1 MLAICCTSLLLV
13 SMDNTIL
20 TIALPTLKQE
30 FGASVSALQ
39 WTMDAYLLTL
49 ASLLLLS
56 GSVADR
62 VGRKP
67 IFGAGLVVFT
77 GGSILCSLAPGVG
90 WLIAARVLQAV
101 GGSMLNPVAMSIIRS
116 VFTDPAERAKA
127 IGLWGS
133 VFGISL
139 AIGPVIGGV
148 LTQHLGWRSIFWVNV
163 PIGLAAMVLT
173 RRFVPNSRAAAARR
187 LDPVGQVLV
196 ILTLGGLIY
205 ALIEGPGRGWDS
217 PDIIAG
223 FVLAAAALIA
233 LIAVESRITEP
244 LIELHLFRR
253 GPFLAAVGVAVPAF
267 AAFAAFLFV
276 VTLFLQDGR
285 GYSPVQAG
293 LLLLPLAV
301 AVMVSAPLSGRLV
314 ARYGP
319 RPSLCIAGL
328 CTAVGSALL
337 VTLSATTPLPLIESA
352 FLIFGIGAG
361 TVNAP
366 ITTTAVSGM
375 SADRSGVAAA
385 TATTSRQVGQAIG
398 VAVGGSLVAGA
409 ALGPELVDATQPVWW
424 LCVGIGVVILI
435 VGLRTTA
442 RAAP

>member
-1 MLAICCTSLLLV
+1 MLAICCTSLLVV

-20 TIALPTLKQE
+20 TVALPSLKRE
-30 FGASVSALQ
+30 FEASVSALQ

-67 IFGAGLVVFT
+67 IFGVGLATFT
-77 GGSILCSLAPGVG
+77 FGSVLCSLAPGIG

-139 AIGPVIGGV
+139 AIGPVVGGV
-148 LTQHLGWRSIFWVNV
+148 LTEHLGWRSIFWVNV
-163 PIGLAAMVLT
+163 PIGLVAMALT
-173 RRFVPNSRAAAARR
+173 WRFVPNSRAAAPRR

-196 ILTLGGLIY
+196 ILTLVGLIY

-217 PDIIAG
+217 PDVIAG
-223 FVLAAAALIA
+223 FVLAAVALPV
-233 LIAVESRITEP
+233 LIAVESRLSEP
-244 LIELHLFRR
+244 LIELRLFRR
-253 GPFLAAVGVAVPAF
+253 GPFLAAVGVAVMAL

-276 VTLFLQDGR
+276 MTLYLQDGR

-293 LLLLPLAV
+293 LILLPLAV
-301 AVMVSAPLSGRLV
+301 AVMASAPLSGRLV

-319 RPSLCIAGL
+319 RPSLCIAGAG
-328 CTAVGSALL
+328 TAAGAALL
-337 VTLSATTPLPLIESA
+337 LTLSATTPIPVIQVALLV
-352 FLIFGIGAG
+352 FGIGAG
-361 TVNAP
+361 MVNAP
-366 ITTTAVSGM
+366 VTTTAVSGM
-375 SADRSGVAAA
+375 PADRSGVAAA

-398 VAVGGSLVAGA
+398 VAVGGSLVASA

-424 LCVGIGVVILI
+424 LCVGIGLAILT
-435 VGLRTTA
+435 VGVRTAA
-442 RAAP
+442 RGAP

>member
-1 MLAICCTSLLLV
+1 VLAICCTSLLVV

-20 TIALPTLKQE
+20 TVALPSLKRE
-30 FGASVSALQ
+30 FEASVSALQ

-67 IFGAGLVVFT
+67 IFGVGLAIFT
-77 GGSILCSLAPGVG
+77 FGSVLCSLAPGIG

-139 AIGPVIGGV
+139 AIGPVVGGV
-148 LTQHLGWRSIFWVNV
+148 LTEHLGWRSIFWVNV
-163 PIGLAAMVLT
+163 PIGLVAMALT
-173 RRFVPNSRAAAARR
+173 WRFVPNSRAAAPRR

-196 ILTLGGLIY
+196 ILTLVGLIY

-217 PDIIAG
+217 PDVIAG
-223 FVLAAAALIA
+223 FVLAAVALPV
-233 LIAVESRITEP
+233 LIAVESRLSEP
-244 LIELHLFRR
+244 LIELRLFRR
-253 GPFLAAVGVAVPAF
+253 GPFLAAVGVAVMAL

-276 VTLFLQDGR
+276 MTLYLQDGR

-293 LLLLPLAV
+293 LILLPLAV

-319 RPSLCIAGL
+319 RPSLCIAGAG
-328 CTAVGSALL
+328 TAAGAALL
-337 VTLSATTPLPLIESA
+337 LTLSATTPLPVIQVAL
-352 FLIFGIGAG
+352 LVFGIGAG
-361 TVNAP
+361 MVNAP
-366 ITTTAVSGM
+366 VTTTAVSGM
-375 SADRSGVAAA
+375 PADRSGVAAA

-398 VAVGGSLVAGA
+398 VAVGGSLVASA

-424 LCVGIGVVILI
+424 LCVGIGLAILT
-435 VGLRTTA
+435 VGVRTAA
-442 RAAP
+442 RGAP